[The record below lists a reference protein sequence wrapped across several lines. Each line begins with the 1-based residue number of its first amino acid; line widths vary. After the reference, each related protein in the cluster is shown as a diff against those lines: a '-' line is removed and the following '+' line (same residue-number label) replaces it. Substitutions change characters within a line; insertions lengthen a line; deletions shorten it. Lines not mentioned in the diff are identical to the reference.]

1 MSCECKKD
9 GSVSIPYFAY
19 ESEMA
24 RSERHI
30 KRLIIALI
38 VAVAAIFLSN
48 AAWLYAW
55 CQYDYIGIGEES
67 VIEINGTDGGNANYI
82 GNDGDII
89 NGENQGHK
97 EEKDENTDPQWD
109 TRDAAAEEPVDETG
123 I

>member
-1 MSCECKKD
+1 MSCDCKNE
-9 GSVSIPYFAY
+9 GAPSIPYIAY

-24 RSERHI
+24 RNERHI

-38 VAVAAIFLSN
+38 VVVAAIFLSN
-48 AAWLYAW
+48 AAWLFAW
-55 CQYDYIGIGEES
+55 CQYDYIGEES

-89 NGENQGHK
+89 NGENQGYK
-97 EEKDENTDPQWD
+97 EEKDEDTDERRG
-109 TRDAAAEEPVDETG
+109 TRDAEAEETVNEAG